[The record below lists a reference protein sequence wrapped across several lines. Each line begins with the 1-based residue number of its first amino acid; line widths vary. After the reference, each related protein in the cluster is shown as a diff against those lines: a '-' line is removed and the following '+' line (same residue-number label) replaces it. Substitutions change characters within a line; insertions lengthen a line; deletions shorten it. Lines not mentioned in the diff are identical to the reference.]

1 MHRYCFKLLLTV
13 LSASLPWAVLAA
25 DDPCFEKAQT
35 QAQLNECAFNSWK
48 RADVE
53 LNHLYQQMGD
63 RLHSDQKA
71 RQLLV
76 DTQRKWLSFRDA
88 ECAFQTMRSAGGSI
102 QPMLERSCLADLT
115 RVRITDFQN
124 QLACAKAAGEQGA
137 SDCAIPPGSK

>member
-1 MHRYCFKLLLTV
+1 MNRYCSKLLLAAA
-13 LSASLPWAVLAA
+13 SAALPWAAWAA

-63 RLHSDQKA
+63 RLRGDQKA

-76 DTQRKWLSFRDA
+76 DAQRKWLSFRDA
-88 ECAFQTMRSAGGSI
+88 ECTFQTMRSAGGSI
-102 QPMLERSCLADLT
+102 QPMRERSCLADLT
-115 RVRITDFQN
+115 RARVIDFQN

-137 SDCAIPPGSK
+137 SDCAIPPASR